1 MMVKELIETLKN
13 YDENTEILIEARD
26 SGGSYCEALEL
37 WVRQGVYDK
46 EKQLVMVD
54 YNGENTH
61 YHISDDEINIISDKI
76 ILL

>member
-1 MMVKELIETLKN
+1 MIVKELIEILKN

-26 SGGSYCEALEL
+26 SGGSYNEALEI
-37 WVRQGVYDK
+37 WIRQGVYDK

-54 YNGENTH
+54 YNGENTN
-61 YHISDDEINIISDKI
+61 YYIPDDEINIISDKI